1 MFLIVGLGNPGPR
14 YADTRHNVGFMA
26 VNALA
31 KAKQVPLNK
40 AEHFGLTG
48 DYREGAERVKLVLPQ
63 TFMNESGRCVRALA
77 DYYKVPS
84 KQIVVIYDDVDLP
97 PGQLRIRQKG
107 GAGTHNGMRSVV
119 GHLGT
124 TDFPRV
130 RIGIGERPFG
140 WDLADYVL
148 SHLSGDD
155 GEAVR
160 TAVEQAARAAALIV
174 SDGVDLAMNRMNVR
188 R

>member
-84 KQIVVIYDDVDLP
+84 EQIVVIYDDVDLP

-124 TDFPRV
+124 TDFPGCASALAGAPLG
-130 RIGIGERPFG
+130 GIWP
-140 WDLADYVL
+140 
-148 SHLSGDD
+148 
-155 GEAVR
+155 
-160 TAVEQAARAAALIV
+160 I
-174 SDGVDLAMNRMNVR
+174 MC
-188 R
+188 

>member
-84 KQIVVIYDDVDLP
+84 EQIDL
-97 PGQLRIRQKG
+97 
-107 GAGTHNGMRSVV
+107 HV
-119 GHLGT
+119 
-124 TDFPRV
+124 PRLQNH
-130 RIGIGERPFG
+130 P
-140 WDLADYVL
+140 
-148 SHLSGDD
+148 
-155 GEAVR
+155 
-160 TAVEQAARAAALIV
+160 
-174 SDGVDLAMNRMNVR
+174 
-188 R
+188 

>member
-1 MFLIVGLGNPGPR
+1 
-14 YADTRHNVGFMA
+14 
-26 VNALA
+26 
-31 KAKQVPLNK
+31 
-40 AEHFGLTG
+40 
-48 DYREGAERVKLVLPQ
+48 
-63 TFMNESGRCVRALA
+63 
-77 DYYKVPS
+77 
-84 KQIVVIYDDVDLP
+84 
-97 PGQLRIRQKG
+97 
-107 GAGTHNGMRSVV
+107 MRSVV